1 MFSAISDPI
10 LLTALWS
17 GFTATALT
25 AVVGLLIVLL
35 RLSLLRQEQQWQ
47 DVLALWR
54 PALLALAIEP
64 ATTPLPPLPRRD
76 RRRFLRLWVYLQESV
91 RGEAAERLN
100 EAARELGLGEFAR
113 LLLRKGSRTDQ
124 LRAILALGHLKD
136 AQAWEPLCQTALL
149 RDPLLSLNAAR
160 ALMQIDP
167 FKAAQWLVPLAIRR
181 EDWDIARMAGF
192 FAHARDVA
200 GLMLSRELPEVPTAQ
215 LPRAL
220 RLARALRSPLP
231 ATSLRRVALGQKDPA
246 TLRELLPLLQE
257 PQWHGAVLD
266 ALVHPDEAVRTMAL
280 DVMTRIGKPDD
291 VPFIG
296 GLLRDGAHAIR
307 LAAARTLVGMPFL
320 SDDEIWAMAPPHVAG
335 HAELRHAIAERDWL
349 HAA

>member
-1 MFSAISDPI
+1 VFSAISDPV

-17 GFTATALT
+17 GVTATALT

-35 RLSLLRQEQQWQ
+35 RLNLLREEQQWQ

-54 PALLALAIEP
+54 PTLLALAIEP

-100 EAARELGLGEFAR
+100 AAARELGLAPFA
-113 LLLRKGSRTDQ
+113 LQLLRTGSRTDR
-124 LRAILALGHLKD
+124 LRAILALGHLRD
-136 AQAWEPLCQTALL
+136 AEAWDALSRTVLL

-160 ALMQIDP
+160 ALLQIDP
-167 FKAAQWLVPLAIRR
+167 FRAAQGLVPLAIQR
-181 EDWDIARMAGF
+181 EDWDIARMAAF
-192 FAHARDVA
+192 FSHARDVSS
-200 GLMLSRELPEVPTAQ
+200 LMLSRELPQVPTA
-215 LPRAL
+215 LMPRAL

-231 ATSLRRVALGQKDPA
+231 AASLRRIALGQKDPA

-257 PQWHGAVLD
+257 PQWHGTVLD
-266 ALVHPDEAVRTMAL
+266 ALVHPDEQVRTVAL
-280 DVMTRIGKPDD
+280 EVMTRIGKPDD

-320 SDDEIWAMAPPHVAG
+320 TDDEIWALAPPHVAG
-335 HAELRHAIAERDWL
+335 HAELRHAVAERDWQR
-349 HAA
+349 AA